1 MKPFTSQLLRE
12 VTRDD
17 IVRLTEIKIKRI
29 SKFDSAKAD
38 NDILKLE
45 EQIDKIKHSLS
56 NLVAYA
62 IDFFKAIKKKYG
74 GQRQRRT
81 EIKTFDNIVAAKV
94 VAKNQK
100 LYVNKEEGFIG
111 TSLRKDEFVCE
122 CSDIDEI
129 IVFRQDGKV
138 VVTKIDKKTFVG
150 KNIIHVAVFKKKDER
165 TTYNMIYTN
174 GVNKNSY
181 IKRFQITSSTRDKEY
196 DLVKGSKGKVIYF
209 TSNPNG
215 EAEKVTV
222 YLRALQRLKKLKI
235 DVDFSEIAIK
245 GKLSL
250 GNIVSKTPIKKI
262 EIKEEGVS
270 TLSARKIWFDKV
282 VNKLNVE
289 ERGELLGDFESNDKI
304 LVVYKSGI
312 LQLINFD
319 LNRHFNE
326 DILLIEKW
334 NPQAPLSVVYFDAG
348 KNTHYVKRFNVVN
361 SEKTSTIVSE
371 SKGSYIE
378 CISSHP
384 NPEIKVSHVKE
395 RGKER
400 KVENVDLAS
409 FIAVKGQQAQGNKLS
424 TKKIQQIELLE
435 SEISIQKK
443 QENVQEVTTDTK
455 NEKQTYGESPNPTD
469 DKIVID
475 ENSTDNQIKL
485 EI

>member
-62 IDFFKAIKKKYG
+62 IDFLKRLKEVWRS
-74 GQRQRRT
+74 RQRRT

-174 GVNKNSY
+174 VVNKNSY

-235 DVDFSEIAIK
+235 DVDFSEIIK

-250 GNIVSKTPIKKI
+250 GNIVSKTPIKI

-348 KNTHYVKRFNVVN
+348 KNTPLC
-361 SEKTSTIVSE
+361 KTI
-371 SKGSYIE
+371 
-378 CISSHP
+378 
-384 NPEIKVSHVKE
+384 
-395 RGKER
+395 
-400 KVENVDLAS
+400 
-409 FIAVKGQQAQGNKLS
+409 
-424 TKKIQQIELLE
+424 
-435 SEISIQKK
+435 
-443 QENVQEVTTDTK
+443 
-455 NEKQTYGESPNPTD
+455 
-469 DKIVID
+469 
-475 ENSTDNQIKL
+475 
-485 EI
+485 